1 MVAGLFGDLGEG
13 DRRGKQEGGRARL
26 REPVRDEVTFQVCDL
41 DGLLDE
47 ARPAR
52 LIWAYA
58 SRIAILRPKG
68 RSLQVR
74 LLKVNKG
81 KNT

>member
-13 DRRGKQEGGRARL
+13 DRPGKREGGRARL
-26 REPVRDEVTFQVCDL
+26 REPVRDEVTFQVC

-81 KNT
+81 KNK